1 MSTRTDAAVLAA
13 AASAARRANLIAV
26 LSWLAPGAG
35 YFWLKKWTRGALV
48 SAAIIGMFL
57 LGLGLQGQIYQ
68 FSQLGDLLSI
78 LGWIGDVCGGGMYFL
93 TQILG
98 TGAGNAYTVWGN
110 YGTTFLISAGLLN
123 LLAATD
129 VRDIALGRKK

>member
-98 TGAGNAYTVWGN
+98 AGAGNAYTVWGN
-110 YGTTFLISAGLLN
+110 YGTTFLICAGLLN

>member
-1 MSTRTDAAVLAA
+1 MSTRTDAAVLAD

-26 LSWLAPGAG
+26 LIWLAPGAG

-98 TGAGNAYTVWGN
+98 AGAGNAYTVWGN